1 MRGIRLFAAGLLA
14 AGLALGTVTD
24 RVPVRQ
30 RITVGGYDVLSGDF
44 HVHTF
49 VGDGGMAPWMLQK
62 QAARVGLDVIA
73 ITNHNQTLAGRLG
86 RWAARDPDG
95 PLMLVGEEVTGRN
108 FHLIA
113 VGIEQPVN
121 WDQPARSAIA
131 DVHAQGGVA
140 IAAHPLRG
148 YAEGYDEEA
157 LAAVDGLEAA
167 YSDPVAPA
175 LARQIDEFS
184 HRTLARNPEVA
195 VIGSTDFHT
204 DGPLGR
210 CRTHLLVREHSK
222 AGVLEAIRDGRTVA
236 YCETTPP
243 GNGRLR
249 GRPELVR
256 LLEPHRAAL
265 LPPRETIAQRL
276 ALVMVWLSLVTLA
289 VVGTRP

>member
-1 MRGIRLFAAGLLA
+1 
-14 AGLALGTVTD
+14 
-24 RVPVRQ
+24 
-30 RITVGGYDVLSGDF
+30 VLSGDF
-44 HVHTF
+44 HVHAF
-49 VGDGGMAPWMLQK
+49 VGDGGIAPWMLQN

-222 AGVLEAIRDGRTVA
+222 AGVLEAIRDGRTVI
-236 YCETTPP
+236 
-243 GNGRLR
+243 GLR
-249 GRPELVR
+249 FSHRARRSRSVSRSSWSGSRSSRSPSSAPARSVR
-256 LLEPHRAAL
+256 LQPDFSRHMTPCFLKSACSSPDTQ
-265 LPPRETIAQRL
+265 PKTFGSPFNF
-276 ALVMVWLSLVTLA
+276 
-289 VVGTRP
+289 